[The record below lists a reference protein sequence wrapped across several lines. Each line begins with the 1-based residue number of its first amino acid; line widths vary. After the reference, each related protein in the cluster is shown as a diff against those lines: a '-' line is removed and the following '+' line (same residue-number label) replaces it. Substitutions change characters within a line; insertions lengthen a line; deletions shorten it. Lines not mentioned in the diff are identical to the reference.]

1 MATRVL
7 KPIVAEV
14 NPNLYQAAVRANMP
28 AEQQVQIE
36 QMSWAVKKNKELVGL
51 TPEIAKIEYERLSPS
66 AQEGLKFFYKDAEYA
81 IEPPTFSDKV
91 IGALKFAGKVVASP
105 LISVFKIAGEYNK
118 MINTPYAVFRQVTQG
133 ESIFSYDVWDDAWDG
148 RDLYDSKSITE
159 VNKKYG
165 QARTFIAQGLLEGK
179 TPGEIIESYGAMT
192 PDLVSA
198 MEEAFNNPETFQEVL
213 DSTKFAQISP
223 GRDLVR
229 FLMPMPPANG
239 GLSADEFNNT
249 RSKVS
254 GTIDFIYQIAI
265 DPLTWITSGSMKAI
279 TRGTQLK
286 NMVIKAGDNPA
297 MGIREVFSQ
306 PDVIKLWDVELGPQ
320 LKKLSDVSDDA
331 AAYST
336 QLRFIKRKFPGY
348 NNNEI
353 LDFFVRNEMFTA
365 EKAEDVFHQGTNV
378 MKLLSG
384 RVDGMS
390 YARNGVVTSR
400 NNRRVIGGVQSFLE
414 NQFDKVY
421 VKADKIINKNPLST
435 LKGPELFD
443 ALKASSKEADEA
455 FNPNL
460 PQFLKEQADIKKFKK
475 TLLEVGRQ
483 ASRNPSGQAILYGTD
498 TIKTLETFRNY
509 ARLIL
514 DRDMAD
520 YVTRRFQLSPEA
532 EQIVI
537 IRNVYAGILQRAG
550 ITDKEIINQYLKK
563 THGGKA
569 GFASTTKTGVDTAFA
584 RVLDPS
590 TVTREGDNM
599 LLEASGA
606 LQLSQL
612 SAAIG
617 PLPLE
622 QIKIEAN
629 QILSKGSLIQAGKG
643 TLKSKWAKDFV
654 DLWSIFTLYPRLGVR
669 SAIDEGFMYA
679 LTAPGKDLLQWARG
693 RGRELGQRSTVYSGS
708 NSAEGP
714 VMAAIRTYVTKKGPL
729 SKEISIAERNNI
741 IERIALEE
749 GVTPTEVNAM
759 LINEAVASRA
769 QQLRK
774 SKQRIFGNNASAAAQ
789 EDKYLR
795 QAMIHHA
802 DVLESMSS
810 SISGRA
816 SLGNAFDSDIRNE
829 MINISGLNVAMREV
843 TAATVRAEVKAS
855 GKKMSED
862 KILKLIEKNML
873 KAEKNWAEYSA
884 EELSRK
890 NPKYLTLSHFDAFG
904 IRFGSNRQHGKNLL
918 LDGTEQKK
926 SITVT
931 RVGNDVGT
939 KSIPGGNSGKGTPIG
954 DAKDIA
960 MRNDA
965 DFAIVELEDINRQKE
980 IISANTKAIGTSST
994 ETSLM
999 QLGPAT
1005 GNLTGK
1011 TIMLARNGK
1020 LSGRPLREETIA
1032 QIKSAKEAGARFV
1045 VGDMPGVDSAYYKI
1059 LNDIE
1064 ADYVVYHTNTAPR
1077 VKINTKSSKEIKK
1090 VTEQKHY
1097 VAPAKAF
1104 FRHDGLRT
1112 PENFEKASTE
1122 MLTSVGLIKG
1132 ADGVWVTTDKSAEAV
1147 NKFVNYFAETVNLR
1161 AQGMSDA
1168 RIARIHIE
1176 KMLIDLKDNFH
1187 GGPKQFNQDLFD
1199 LVIRN
1204 YQDLVDEEKL
1214 IRAGTIGYKGKD
1226 PREGGW
1232 PDFQMRNK
1240 WQTAIN
1246 RIEFDDFDKA
1256 TLNHQPTGIVRS
1268 RIRFPEFGDFPTA
1281 YKQLGDTMM
1290 EQMDRQVTGMMRQPA
1305 LMVTYTR
1312 LRSEYAGIE
1321 SRYYNQLYESS
1332 LANEIVLFTER
1343 NGYPPTHPDT
1353 IRSIEQ
1359 RVSKRVTEQSERLFT
1374 EHAINEATD
1383 TVLKFADNPA
1393 VRTNFAVSVRTVGRF
1408 YRATE
1413 DFWRRTYRLK
1423 DVSPTVLY
1431 RMRLAHLGL
1440 GSSGMFHTD
1449 QNGEPYIMMP
1459 MDNIIFKATDTTIKV
1474 LTGNSQY
1481 KQPLFDDFTMR
1492 LTNVNPSFSPD
1503 SGLPLLSGPI
1513 AGLAVKGM
1521 TAILGNVP
1529 IPGFERLSQDIDRY
1543 ALGQMGDDAAIEQIV
1558 VPGSLLKI
1566 WRMLP
1571 VNEKSRQEVT
1581 AAQQAIAYNA
1591 ANGYSLKPTIDI
1603 ETGEV
1608 IPVSDEEKYKYLKG
1622 IRISAHN
1629 IIALRSVLGLISPL
1643 SPGLQESR
1651 DMPGYLLDV
1660 GITGLRSEFWDIF
1673 EAIQTKY
1680 GDDVQDPYEMALSM
1694 FTGKNPGKIVYTVS
1708 RDDKQ
1713 TKVLIGKTSQMR
1725 NWALNNKKLINTYGE
1740 AAYIFGPHTGDFNAT
1755 VYNWL
1760 HASDLIRDKD
1770 METYYDDVAVA
1781 EDKQKYFNVAR
1792 WENEELGKQ
1801 QFISERKKIIET
1813 ATAARQGL
1821 LTNNPLLLK
1830 AITGGGN
1837 EIATEQIMMSSL
1849 KQMISNPDTPIEEG
1863 LKMKMSTAIQ
1873 AVEDF
1878 VAFST
1883 DERTRALQNASSLK
1897 LQYRRRVENILS
1909 DLASEDP
1916 AIKEA
1921 VRAIFNSIL
1930 NYYSRDSYKAE
1941 V

>member
-51 TPEIAKIEYERLSPS
+51 TPEIAKMEYERLTPS

-81 IEPPTFSDKV
+81 IAPPTFSDKV

-118 MINTPYAVFRQVTQG
+118 LINTPYAVFRQVTQG

-223 GRDLVR
+223 GRDFVR
-229 FLMPMPPANG
+229 FLGPKPPANG
-239 GLSADEFNNT
+239 GLSAEDFNNT

-254 GTIDFIYQIAI
+254 GTIDFIWQIAI
-265 DPLTWITSGSMKAI
+265 DPLTWITGGVSKAI

-286 NMVIKAGDNPA
+286 NMVIKAGEYPA
-297 MGIREVFSQ
+297 MGIRQIFSQ
-306 PDVIKLWDVELGPQ
+306 PDVIKLWDTELGPQ
-320 LKKLSDVSDDA
+320 LKKLADA
-331 AAYST
+331 SGDADAWGT
-336 QLRFIKRKFPGY
+336 QLRFVKRKFPGY

-353 LDFFVRNEMFTA
+353 LDFFVKNEMFTA
-365 EKAEDVFHQGTNV
+365 EKAEDVFQQGTNV

-421 VKADKIINKNPLST
+421 VKADKIINKNSSST

-443 ALKASSKEADEA
+443 ALKASSKELDEA

-550 ITDKEIINQYLKK
+550 ITDKEVINQYLKK

-629 QILSKGSLIQAGKG
+629 QILSKGSLIQAGRG

-708 NSAEGP
+708 NAAEGP

-741 IERIALEE
+741 IEKIALEE

-789 EDKYLR
+789 EDRYLR
-795 QAMIHHA
+795 QAMIHHS

-855 GKKMSED
+855 GKEMSEA
-862 KILKLIEKNML
+862 KILKLIEKNMI

-918 LDGTEQKK
+918 LDNA
-926 SITVT
+926 S
-931 RVGNDVGT
+931 
-939 KSIPGGNSGKGTPIG
+939 
-954 DAKDIA
+954 
-960 MRNDA
+960 
-965 DFAIVELEDINRQKE
+965 
-980 IISANTKAIGTSST
+980 
-994 ETSLM
+994 
-999 QLGPAT
+999 
-1005 GNLTGK
+1005 
-1011 TIMLARNGK
+1011 
-1020 LSGRPLREETIA
+1020 
-1032 QIKSAKEAGARFV
+1032 
-1045 VGDMPGVDSAYYKI
+1045 
-1059 LNDIE
+1059 
-1064 ADYVVYHTNTAPR
+1064 
-1077 VKINTKSSKEIKK
+1077 
-1090 VTEQKHY
+1090 EQKHY

-1132 ADGVWVTTDKSAEAV
+1132 ADGVWVTTDESAEAV

-1161 AQGMSDA
+1161 GQGMSDA

-1226 PREGGW
+1226 PRKGGW

-1321 SRYYNQLYESS
+1321 SRYYQQIYDTNYTD
-1332 LANEIVLFTER
+1332 EIRRFAER
-1343 NGYPPTHPDT
+1343 NGYEPTHPST
-1353 IRSIEQ
+1353 IASMDERVAKRS
-1359 RVSKRVTEQSERLFT
+1359 TEQSERLFT

-1423 DVSPTVLY
+1423 DVSPRVLY

-1543 ALGQMGDDAAIEQIV
+1543 ALGEMGDDAAIEQIV

-1566 WRMLP
+1566 WKMLP
-1571 VNEKSRQEVT
+1571 INEKSRQEVT

-1591 ANGYSLKPTIDI
+1591 ANGYSLKPTIDT

-1725 NWALNNKKLINTYGE
+1725 NWALDNKKLINTYGE
-1740 AAYIFGPHTGDFNAT
+1740 AAYIFGPHTGDFNST

-1781 EDKQKYFNVAR
+1781 EDKQKYFNIAR
-1792 WENEELGKQ
+1792 WENEELSKQ
-1801 QFISERKKIIET
+1801 TFISERKAIIEE

-1921 VRAIFNSIL
+1921 LRAIFNSIL
-1930 NYYSRDSYKAE
+1930 NYHSRDSYKAE